1 MRESQPDITIY
12 DNTDVFKNEIQQ
24 KLDELMI
31 LCSQYQIPMFITFA
45 VKNTVNDTEYYNDQI
60 SCANADVTLTNNLI
74 PKLVDVMN
82 GFDVIPFFDPR
93 TVDLDIHSAKAVSD
107 EVDNEFSLTED
118 CPPGYEECQNP
129 SSDSDNSRNNS
140 GTNSNTGEG

>member
-1 MRESQPDITIY
+1 MRKSQLDVTIY
-12 DNTDVFKNEIQQ
+12 DKTDVFKTEIQQ

-31 LCSQYQIPMFITFA
+31 LCSQHQIPMFVTFA

-107 EVDNEFSLTED
+107 EVDNDFSLTED
-118 CPPGYEECQNP
+118 CPPGY
-129 SSDSDNSRNNS
+129 NS
-140 GTNSNTGEG
+140 GENGNAEEG

>member
-1 MRESQPDITIY
+1 MY
-12 DNTDVFKNEIQQ
+12 DNTDVFKTEIQP

-31 LCSQYQIPMFITFA
+31 LCSQYQIPMFVTFA
-45 VKNTVNDTEYYNDQI
+45 VKNTVNDTEYCNDQI
-60 SCANADVTLTNNLI
+60 SCANAGVTLTNNLI

-118 CPPGYEECQNP
+118 CPPDDEDNQDI
-129 SSDSDNSRNNS
+129 SDES
-140 GTNSNTGEG
+140 SNTGED